1 MTGTA
6 GPGPA
11 IGDVPGWDG
20 PVVVG
25 VDDSAHA
32 RRAVAWAAEEAVR
45 AGAPLRLVAASGLAG
60 EHLPGRAGRRRA
72 LDRAL
77 DRARAV
83 AEEVLAAAV
92 GADGAGGSGGPSG
105 ATVAVETAV
114 RSGTPVPV
122 LAEESGRARLVV
134 LGDRGAGRVE
144 GLLAGSVAMGLI
156 GRAECPVVVVRGA
169 SSTRPPG
176 SPDGATGPG
185 RRPGDHDRRTGAFP
199 AGYGRRRAEAV
210 IMDVVGPPESSARP
224 SGGHDPGGP
233 DRITDRP
240 VVVGV
245 DGTPA
250 SAAAAAFALRA
261 AADRGVALLA
271 VHADPDR
278 PPGADGRASGRET
291 AGGREHLA
299 PEHRGAALANPH
311 GVPVQMVFAPG
322 RAARLLLAASH
333 RARLVVVGS
342 RGRGELAGLLRGS
355 VGSVLVHR
363 AGCPVVVLGPRC
375 RPGPVVGTNV
385 PITGA
390 PGHCPPAGPSGSVGA
405 TEVEERSWT

>member
-1 MTGTA
+1 MAPVAEATGIVTGTA

-11 IGDVPGWDG
+11 VGDVPGWDG

-45 AGAPLRLVAASGLAG
+45 AGAPLRLVAVSGLAG

-83 AEEVLAAAV
+83 AEEVLAGAA
-92 GADGAGGSGGPSG
+92 GADGADGAGGPSG

-169 SSTRPPG
+169 SSTGPSG
-176 SPDGATGPG
+176 SP
-185 RRPGDHDRRTGAFP
+185 
-199 AGYGRRRAEAV
+199 
-210 IMDVVGPPESSARP
+210 
-224 SGGHDPGGP
+224 GGGEPDP
-233 DRITDRP
+233 DRP

-250 SAAAAAFALRA
+250 SAAAAAFAVRA
-261 AADRGVALLA
+261 AADRGVALVA
-271 VHADPDR
+271 VHADPES
-278 PPGADGRASGRET
+278 PPGADGPAPGRET
-291 AGGREHLA
+291 AEVREQLA
-299 PEHRGAALANPH
+299 PGRRGAALANPH

-375 RPGPVVGTNV
+375 RPGSVVGTNV

-390 PGHCPPAGPSGSVGA
+390 PGHCPPAGPSGSLGA

>member
-1 MTGTA
+1 MAEATGTVTGTA

-11 IGDVPGWDG
+11 VGEVPGWDG

-45 AGAPLRLVAASGLAG
+45 AGAPLRLVAVSGLAG

-83 AEEVLAAAV
+83 AEEVLAGAA
-92 GADGAGGSGGPSG
+92 GADGADGAGGPSG

-169 SSTRPPG
+169 SST
-176 SPDGATGPG
+176 
-185 RRPGDHDRRTGAFP
+185 
-199 AGYGRRRAEAV
+199 
-210 IMDVVGPPESSARP
+210 GPPWS
-224 SGGHDPGGP
+224 P

-278 PPGADGRASGRET
+278 PPGPDGPACGRET
-291 AGGREHLA
+291 AEVREHLA
-299 PEHRGAALANPH
+299 PERRGAALANPQ
-311 GVPVQMVFAPG
+311 GVPVRMVFAPG

-385 PITGA
+385 PITRA
-390 PGHCPPAGPSGSVGA
+390 PGHCPQAGPSGSVGA
-405 TEVEERSWT
+405 TEVEER